1 MLHAEQKRIK
11 CGCSR
16 VNFCILCTQVE
27 AFFKV
32 GKWWR
37 KKMRGVNNGLAIVL
51 ELAGMHD
58 PDPGAEIYRCRKLA
72 DLCPVAPAS
81 NIAHHPLF

>member
-1 MLHAEQKRIK
+1 
-11 CGCSR
+11 
-16 VNFCILCTQVE
+16 VVFFVVE
-27 AFFKV
+27 
-32 GKWWR
+32 KWWR

-72 DLCPVAPAS
+72 DLCPPPPANNVAQPMS
-81 NIAHHPLF
+81 TSFVSL